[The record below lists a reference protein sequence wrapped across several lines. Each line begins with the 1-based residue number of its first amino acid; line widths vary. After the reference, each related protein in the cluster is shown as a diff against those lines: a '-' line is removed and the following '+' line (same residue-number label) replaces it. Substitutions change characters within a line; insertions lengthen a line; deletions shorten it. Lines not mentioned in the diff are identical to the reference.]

1 MTSPIPMFIP
11 YQVLDKCLY
20 LKNTITDPEGI
31 CIKINSSNIF
41 NNWKELDLKDSACF
55 NEKINHTSNLF
66 FQEIYFEKTEDLKN
80 KYILNSLSMSFSES
94 VKKFASMFML
104 SSLDITGV
112 KIFKESKPEKYD
124 PRLVTSEKN
133 LAILFL
139 NDSLACAPIKLL
151 QNGNTQ
157 DIVPQ
162 RGSMLVV
169 PKGTSYNLG
178 YLEDKVRIYCTYEFD
193 LIQ

>member
-104 SSLDITGV
+104 SSLDIT
-112 KIFKESKPEKYD
+112 
-124 PRLVTSEKN
+124 
-133 LAILFL
+133 
-139 NDSLACAPIKLL
+139 
-151 QNGNTQ
+151 
-157 DIVPQ
+157 
-162 RGSMLVV
+162 
-169 PKGTSYNLG
+169 
-178 YLEDKVRIYCTYEFD
+178 
-193 LIQ
+193 